1 MATATGILCATDAD
15 RVESSLGA
23 TFPFTGSKNLQEIHA
38 SMGDPNIDDDETVL
52 ALAMVWTINQDAD
65 TRAVLTSTSNG
76 DWEIPA
82 NHGFL
87 GRNTETNKA
96 TKGAPGTHAA
106 TLAFIVKFNEATNR
120 VKTHLT
126 DLITAQQCKPMNKD
140 NIKSYYASLKI
151 MNIRGSLILRIITPL
166 ALLLERIVGKP
177 GVAITK
183 SPWMGYRMSASS
195 TPALCRKTLNIWG
208 ASVPNMFKPATEAAV
223 KAAEDDPSNLT
234 KARAIPTKMVLCA
247 HATLNAFKQLPED
260 WYYGNTIKESENAM
274 LYKGFY
280 AAAKKLADVGS
291 NTTGI
296 AASTDLTSLVTAIPN
311 TLKNI

>member
-1 MATATGILCATDAD
+1 MATATGILCATAAE

-23 TFPFTGSKNLQEIHA
+23 TFPFTGSKDLQEIYA

-52 ALAMVWTINQDAD
+52 AIAMVWTINQDD
-65 TRAVLTSTSNG
+65 STRAVLTSASNG
-76 DWEIPA
+76 DWEIPDHSA
-82 NHGFL
+82 FL
-87 GRNTETNKA
+87 GRDTQANKA
-96 TKGAPGTHAA
+96 SKENPGMHAP
-106 TLAFIVKFNEATNR
+106 TLAFIARFNEATDR

-126 DLITAQQCKPMNKD
+126 DLITAQQCKPMTKD
-140 NIKSYYASLKI
+140 NIKSYYASMKI

-177 GVAITK
+177 EIAITV
-183 SPWMGYRMSASS
+183 SPWMAYRMSASS

-208 ASVPNMFKPATEAAV
+208 TSVPNMFQVGTETAV
-223 KAAEDDPSNLT
+223 RAAEDDPSNLT
-234 KARAIPTKMVLCA
+234 KARAIPKKMVLCA

-296 AASTDLTSLVTAIPN
+296 AASTDLTSLVAAIPN